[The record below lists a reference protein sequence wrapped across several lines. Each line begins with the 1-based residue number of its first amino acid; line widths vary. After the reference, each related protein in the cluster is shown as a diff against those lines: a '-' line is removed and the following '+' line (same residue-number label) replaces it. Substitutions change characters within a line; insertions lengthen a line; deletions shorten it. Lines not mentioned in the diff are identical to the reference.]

1 MRSVKVLEMINQ
13 GRIEELK
20 GELRDEI
27 YADALKNNPSA
38 KKRYAAMKK
47 YFTYIKTT
55 REALQKPCIVEFNG
69 MLYTSFCNSH
79 SLALTTEPCGSI
91 ELFADTDRYPD
102 VARLITTNGKGRKVD
117 FQKVFADAKSQGY
130 HLKKSELDGHKFKYL
145 MHYDGSYF
153 KLGLV
158 DATFSIIDDGEE
170 ATVYHDPVKRLPIT
184 IETSIGVCTIMPMNI
199 KNEDDIE
206 DGITI
211 IDVKE
216 AN

>member
-1 MRSVKVLEMINQ
+1 MRSIKILEMINQ

-20 GELRDEI
+20 AELRDEI
-27 YADALKNNPSA
+27 YADALKHNPSA
-38 KKRYAAMKK
+38 KKRYSAMKK

-102 VARLITTNGKGRKVD
+102 VARLIHINSKERKVD
-117 FQKVFADAKSQGY
+117 FQKLFADAKSKGY

-158 DATFSIIDDGEE
+158 DATFSIIDDGEK
-170 ATVYHDPVKRLPIT
+170 ATVYHDPDKRLPIT

-199 KNEDDIE
+199 KNKDDIE

-216 AN
+216 AD